1 MRQASEAS
9 QPVPWSAVSYNS
21 SLDRAWIRV
30 KRRPRRTR
38 KHSTFAALL
47 VRCHVGASSNCIVRK
62 VFQSIEE
69 GGYMPIFH
77 GVVERIGGGR
87 VQGDN
92 ETVDALEVKGYPEW
106 RTLHG
111 KSYIMDHLRSSVGK
125 QVVVAISGRILVA

>member
-1 MRQASEAS
+1 
-9 QPVPWSAVSYNS
+9 
-21 SLDRAWIRV
+21 
-30 KRRPRRTR
+30 
-38 KHSTFAALL
+38 
-47 VRCHVGASSNCIVRK
+47 
-62 VFQSIEE
+62 
-69 GGYMPIFH
+69 MPIFH

-125 QVVVAISGRILVA
+125 QVVVAISGRILVAVKRDGRVYSETGFKTVINSGGVGMGILTAALTVIPITFPVGLFMYFRLRRNLRQLVSDVERT